1 MRPANITRIS
11 RLREVEF
18 RLACRFRLM
27 RIEHGI
33 DATCELIVMKG
44 AAHGF
49 PGDQRTQAETA
60 LLDTLLD
67 WFDKYLA
74 KSEDAK

>member
-1 MRPANITRIS
+1 M
-11 RLREVEF
+11 
-18 RLACRFRLM
+18 
-27 RIEHGI
+27 HDI

-49 PGDQRTQAETA
+49 PGVQGIQAETA
-60 LLDTLLD
+60 LLD

-74 KSEDAK
+74 KSVDPK

>member
-1 MRPANITRIS
+1 
-11 RLREVEF
+11 
-18 RLACRFRLM
+18 M